1 MKLNEINIRDPFI
14 VLHNGTYYM
23 YGSRGWNYTGFDV
36 YKSED
41 LENWT
46 DAISVFEKPEG
57 FWATKE
63 YWAPEVHEYK
73 GKFYMFAS
81 FHSEDVCRG
90 TQILVSDTLDGTF
103 KVHSK
108 KPITPENWEALD
120 GTLYIAKDG
129 TPYMVF
135 CHEWL
140 QVKDGTMC
148 AVKLKDD
155 LTEPVGEPF
164 VLFSASEYPHAWKDA
179 ETFVTDGPY
188 LYRAKNGR
196 LLMLWSTSAGGAY
209 VEAICYSDNGEIDG
223 KWIQCDEPLFDK
235 DGGHGMLFHDKDG
248 KLKFVMHSPNK
259 PKFAERP
266 VLKDICETEDGF
278 LKLK

>member
-14 VLHNGTYYM
+14 LPYEGIYYM

-41 LENWT
+41 LNDWSE
-46 DAISVFEKPEG
+46 AIPVFEKPKD

-81 FHSEDVCRG
+81 FHSDDKCRG
-90 TQILVSDTLDGTF
+90 TQILVSDTPDGIF

-120 GTLYIAKDG
+120 GTLYVSGDG

-155 LTEPVGEPF
+155 LSEPAGEPF
-164 VLFSASEYPHAWKDA
+164 VLFSASEYPHATKGA
-179 ETFVTDGPY
+179 ETFVTDGPF
-188 LYRAKNGR
+188 LYRTKNGK
-196 LLMLWSTSAGGAY
+196 LLMLWSTSANDAY

-223 KWIQCDEPLFDK
+223 NWIQCDEPLFDN
-235 DGGHGMLFHDKDG
+235 DGGHGMLFHDKNG
-248 KLKFVMHSPNK
+248 KLCFVMHSPNK
-259 PKFAERP
+259 PKHAERP
-266 VLKDICETEDGF
+266 VLKEITETEDGF